1 LLFPRIGASVQ
12 SLAPLGSAPHTMHE
26 AEDAPEE
33 NMFLTMADT
42 PGAPITGMDDPHL
55 LVCPR
60 CHAQLMQNGERLTCS
75 SAHCGLA
82 SEAFATHG
90 GTPVLIDFEQSI
102 VDRRKFLAD
111 GGGDDMERHALSS
124 PRAYRWVKRLTGANR
139 CAARNAELFIALLKL
154 RRARPIVVIVGGGTR
169 GIGSDRLW
177 TDPQIK
183 LISFDIYDSPNV
195 QFLADAHA
203 MPLPDGSVDGV
214 WVQAVLEHVLGPAQV
229 VSEIHRVLGPEG
241 LVYAETPFMQQVHEF
256 QYDFF
261 RVSHSAHRW
270 LFRGFDE
277 LASGAVGGAGTAL
290 NWSIKYLVWCLTGSQ
305 TASRVTSLCFA
316 WLRLLDG
323 LGSRRR
329 RLDSACG
336 LYFLGRRSET
346 AIAPRDMISYYDSQ

>member
-1 LLFPRIGASVQ
+1 MANIPGAS
-12 SLAPLGSAPHTMHE
+12 G
-26 AEDAPEE
+26 
-33 NMFLTMADT
+33 
-42 PGAPITGMDDPHL
+42 TGMDDPSL

-60 CHAQLMQNGERLTCS
+60 CHSQLLQNGERLTCS
-75 SAHCGLA
+75 SDHCRLA
-82 SEAFATHG
+82 SKGFATHG
-90 GTPVLIDFEQSI
+90 GKPVLIDFERSI
-102 VDRRKFLAD
+102 VDRRRFLAD
-111 GGGDDMERHALSS
+111 GGGDDIERHAISS
-124 PRAYRWVKRLTGANR
+124 PWAYRLFKGLTGANR
-139 CAARNAELFIALLKL
+139 CAARNAELFMALLKG
-154 RRARPIVVIVGGGTR
+154 RRPRPILVIVGGGTR
-169 GIGSDRLW
+169 GLGSDRLW
-177 TDPQIK
+177 TDSQIE

-214 WVQAVLEHVLGPAQV
+214 WIQAVLEHVLEPAQV
-229 VSEIHRVLGPEG
+229 VSEIHRVLGPQG

-270 LFRGFDE
+270 LFREFDE
-277 LASGAVGGAGTAL
+277 LKSGPVGGAGTAL
-290 NWSIKYLVWCLTGSQ
+290 NWSVKYLVWCLTGSQ

-316 WLRLLDG
+316 WLQLLDG

-346 AIAPRDMISYYDSQ
+346 AIAARDMIAYYDSQ